1 MRQTNANWL
10 TVDVVEDLQH
20 AIARGKSVSDA
31 VANLNGSTLPGI
43 MEYGCLQH
51 MMGPKALPMLPE
63 PVVQSRLGRALQAVK
78 SGLGLRNEG
87 RHKIPLKNI
96 DAQWEE
102 FFVLHGECDLEHNDW
117 ELFGARL
124 TRSAEMVGFSRQQ
137 ASLILAA
144 LFEMAENAVIH
155 ADCSVPRLVGY
166 RVMRAT
172 AQFCVADVGRGVLA
186 SLRSCLDYADIAHD
200 GPAIRKALQDG
211 ISRYGRCRGGFGF
224 RPIFKAL
231 TAQWGRLRFRSGG
244 GCITMD
250 GTALDADKG
259 QEHFPPA
266 MPGFQVTV
274 TCALDGSPP
283 PEPLL

>member
-20 AIARGKSVSDA
+20 AIAGGKSVSDA
-31 VANLNGSTLPGI
+31 LANLKRTTLPGI
-43 MEYGCLQH
+43 MEYGCLRH
-51 MMGPKALPMLPE
+51 AVGPKVLPLLPE
-63 PVVQSRLGRALQAVK
+63 AVAQSRLGCALQAVK
-78 SGLGLRNEG
+78 WRLRSRNTG
-87 RHKIPLKNI
+87 VPKISLKSI
-96 DAQWEE
+96 DTQSEE
-102 FFVLHGECDLEHNDW
+102 FFVLEKQSDLQQDDW
-117 ELFGARL
+117 KLFAARL
-124 TRSAEMVGFSRQQ
+124 TRSAEAVGFSYDQ

-144 LFEMAENAVIH
+144 LIEMAENAVIH
-155 ADCSVPRLVGY
+155 AECAEPRLVGY
-166 RVMRAT
+166 RVMT
-172 AQFCVADVGRGVLA
+172 GIAQFCVADVGRGVLA
-186 SLRSCLDYADIAHD
+186 SLRSCLDYVDIAHD

-211 ISRYGRCRGGFGF
+211 ISRYGRGRGGFGF
-224 RPIFKAL
+224 HPIFKAL

-250 GTALDADKG
+250 GTGLDADKG